1 MALLILLVFFLL
13 LTSSITYFGYR
24 VYSRPGRVQERLA
37 DEGNVVTLG
46 EAEPAKEG
54 EMFVRIIQQV
64 GAAVPVSP
72 AEVSESRRYLIAAGY
87 RTDRAVT
94 VFYGVK
100 VIVCVLMLTGFLLLH
115 LFAANPMM
123 RVLTL
128 AFATY
133 MGWQLPR
140 IFLERLIKRRQERL
154 RLSLPDALDL
164 MVVCVEAGLGLDQAF
179 VSVTRELQDT
189 HKEVSEEFGLVN
201 LEMRAGKRRA
211 DALHNLA
218 ERTGEDELHKLVSIL
233 VQADR
238 FGTSISESLRTHADY
253 LRIRRRQQAE
263 ERAGKVGVK
272 LVFPIFFCILPA
284 MLIVTAGPGILQIV
298 KYLFPMM
305 KQFSI

>member
-1 MALLILLVFFLL
+1 MPTLILLAFFLML
-13 LTSSITYFGYR
+13 ASAITYFGYR

-37 DEGNVVTLG
+37 EEGTVTTLG
-46 EAEPAKEG
+46 APEAPAEN
-54 EMFVRIIQQV
+54 ELLVRIIQHV

-72 AEVSESRRYLIAAGY
+72 AEVSESRRYLIAGGF
-87 RTDRAVT
+87 RNERAVT
-94 VFYGVK
+94 ILYGCK
-100 VIVCVLMLTGFLLLH
+100 VIVCASMLTGFLLMH
-115 LFAANPMM
+115 LFSGNPML
-123 RVLTL
+123 RVGTL
-128 AFATY
+128 GFATY
-133 MGWQLPR
+133 MGWQIPR
-140 IFLERLIKRRQERL
+140 MVLERLIKRRQERL

-189 HKEVSEEFGLVN
+189 HKEISEEFSLVN

-233 VQADR
+233 IQADR
-238 FGTSISESLRTHADY
+238 FGTSISESLRTHADF

-284 MLIVTAGPGILQIV
+284 MLVVTAGPGILQIV